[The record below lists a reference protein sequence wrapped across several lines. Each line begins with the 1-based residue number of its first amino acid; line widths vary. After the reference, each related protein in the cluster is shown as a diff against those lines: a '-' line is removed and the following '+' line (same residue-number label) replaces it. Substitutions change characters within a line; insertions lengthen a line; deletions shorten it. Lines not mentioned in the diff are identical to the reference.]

1 MEENKCRG
9 GGGRRHHDNQQ
20 EVCLRLC
27 LSVSHRFPLCPLPV
41 FVSSVLKQG
50 FYFPSEVKA
59 ADGSCLSDRFPPETD
74 GEREG
79 WLIWLADEA
88 P

>member
-1 MEENKCRG
+1 MKKNKCG

-20 EVCLRLC
+20 EVCVRLC
-27 LSVSHRFPLCPLPV
+27 LSVSHHFPLCPLPV

-59 ADGSCLSDRFPPETD
+59 ADGRLQADSASVCLTERRT
-74 GEREG
+74 EREKAG
-79 WLIWLADEA
+79 
-88 P
+88 